1 MKKNINCKICLEDK
15 DTTIILEHI
24 NPTGD
29 VSEHQ
34 MCEDCYKIMIKNKCP
49 FCRCEIILPNLK
61 PTLNAIEI
69 AAMELPVI
77 ELPNVIQRISN
88 IQRGYYNARNITYDF
103 NRIAAG
109 LAWPDGSPAE
119 YSN

>member
-1 MKKNINCKICLEDK
+1 MKKIINCKICLEDK

-34 MCEDCYKIMIKNKCP
+34 MCEDCYKIMTKNKCP
-49 FCRCEIILPNLK
+49 FCRCEIILPK
-61 PTLNAIEI
+61 PILNAIDIDATQMPPLLTPEQLRTREQI
-69 AAMELPVI
+69 I
-77 ELPNVIQRISN
+77 NVVYDRT
-88 IQRGYYNARNITYDF
+88 RTYDL

-109 LAWPDGSPAE
+109 LAWPDGSPIR